1 MYDDDLLFLTKW
13 PEHYPPERSAFYTF
27 RVALSVRTDQRC
39 ILTSTFSHPLRPRS
53 FFFSLSFI
61 SHPSLLICIYLRQF
75 LVSSPIFLSYSYN
88 LNSEKHQNT
97 EQWCT
102 NPTIHL
108 SRPSSPVGQRR
119 ARLWRRGP
127 MTSATRCVPIL
138 GKSGKEG
145 NVGRS

>member
-1 MYDDDLLFLTKW
+1 MARTL
-13 PEHYPPERSAFYTF
+13 SARTTCIITF
-27 RVALSVRTDQRC
+27 RVALSVRTDQRR

-53 FFFSLSFI
+53 FFSRCHSSLIHLSLFVYIFDSFW
-61 SHPSLLICIYLRQF
+61 YLR
-75 LVSSPIFLSYSYN
+75 PYFLSYSYN

-145 NVGRS
+145 NVGCS